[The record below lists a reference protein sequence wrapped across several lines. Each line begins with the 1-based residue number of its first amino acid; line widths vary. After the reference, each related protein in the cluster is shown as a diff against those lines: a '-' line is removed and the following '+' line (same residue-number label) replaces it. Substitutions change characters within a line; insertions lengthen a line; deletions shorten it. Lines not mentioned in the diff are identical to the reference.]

1 MDKVWVASW
10 DVRNSGTGREVFS
23 TKEKAVEAVMD
34 WTEWLRGPD
43 AGIAGMLEADY
54 RAGLEDSLFL
64 EFRECWYNIEECE
77 VQ

>member
-23 TKEKAVEAVMD
+23 TKEKAINAVMEWSD
-34 WTEWLRGPD
+34 WAVEEEGDSPASARNT
-43 AGIAGMLEADY
+43 LETT
-54 RAGLEDSLFL
+54 LFL
-64 EFRECWYNIEECE
+64 GFDDREVWYNIEECE